1 MDKILR
7 IDVGAPG
14 GPAANTEA
22 LGDYAGLGGRAMT
35 STMVAKE
42 VPPTCHPLGG
52 ANKLV
57 IAPGML
63 SGSAA
68 AISGRI
74 SVGCKSPLTGGIK
87 EANSGGQGAQVMG
100 RLGYAA
106 IVLEGKPADDRL
118 YKIIVNKDGVTI
130 EPADDLK
137 GLGNYATVEK
147 LAAKYGN
154 KVACITI
161 GQAGE
166 MKMSAASVA
175 FTDVEQRPTRHAG
188 RGGVGAVMG
197 AKGIKAIVLD
207 DAGMKMRQPADPE
220 KFKAANKAFA
230 EGLRKHPVTGE
241 GLPAFGTNV
250 LTNVV
255 NEAGGYPTNNFK
267 TGQFEGASKISG
279 ESQAAL
285 ENERGGE
292 GSATHGCH
300 RGCVIRCSGTFYDK
314 NGNFLT
320 KQPEYETVWAHGGNC
335 GIDDLDVIAQLD
347 RMDDDFG
354 LDTIEMG
361 ATIGVAM
368 DAGLASFGDGQAAIK
383 LLQEVGDGTPLG
395 RILGNGAAV
404 AGQVFGVERVPVVK
418 RQSMPAYDPRA
429 VQGIGVTYATTT
441 MGADHT
447 AGYAVA
453 TNLLGV
459 GGSVDALKP
468 EGQVELSRNLQI
480 ATAAIDAT
488 GMCLFIAFAILDQ
501 PETFNA
507 LVDLIG
513 AFTGQDLTADD
524 VTALGKS
531 ILKNE
536 RDFNKAAGFTAKD
549 DRLPDYFKNEALAPH
564 NVTFGVTDEELDTVF
579 NW

>member
-1 MDKILR
+1 
-7 IDVGAPG
+7 
-14 GPAANTEA
+14 
-22 LGDYAGLGGRAMT
+22 
-35 STMVAKE
+35 
-42 VPPTCHPLGG
+42 
-52 ANKLV
+52 
-57 IAPGML
+57 
-63 SGSAA
+63 
-68 AISGRI
+68 
-74 SVGCKSPLTGGIK
+74 
-87 EANSGGQGAQVMG
+87 
-100 RLGYAA
+100 
-106 IVLEGKPADDRL
+106 
-118 YKIIVNKDGVTI
+118 
-130 EPADDLK
+130 
-137 GLGNYATVEK
+137 VEK
-147 LAAKYGN
+147 LSAQYGA
-154 KVACITI
+154 KVACVSI

-166 MKMSAASVA
+166 MKMSAASIA
-175 FTDVEQRPTRHAG
+175 FTDMEQRPTRHAG

-197 AKGIKAIVLD
+197 SKNIKAIVLD
-207 DAGMKMRQPADPE
+207 DDGMKMRTPADPE
-220 KFKAANKAFA
+220 KFKAANKEFA
-230 EGLRKHPVTGE
+230 SGLRKHPVTGE

-255 NEAGGYPTNNFK
+255 NEAGGYPTNNFQK
-267 TGQFEGASKISG
+267 GQFDGAANISG
-279 ESQAAL
+279 EAQAAL

-300 RGCVIRCSGTFYDK
+300 RGCVIRCSGTYYDK
-314 NGNFLT
+314 NGNYVT

-368 DAGLASFGDGQAAIK
+368 EAGLAAFGDGQGAIK

-404 AGQVFGVERVPVVK
+404 TGQVFGVERVPVVK

-480 ATAAIDAT
+480 ATAAIDST

-513 AFTGQDLTADD
+513 AFVGKEMTADD
-524 VTALGKS
+524 VTALGQAV
-531 ILKNE
+531 LKNE
-536 RDFNKAAGFTAKD
+536 REFNKAAGFTAKD

-579 NW
+579 NF

>member
-1 MDKILR
+1 MEKILR
-7 IDVGAPG
+7 INMSAAG
-14 GPAANTEA
+14 GPSFQTDS
-22 LGDYAGLGGRAMT
+22 LGAYSGLGGRAMT
-35 STMVAKE
+35 SAVVAAE
-42 VPPTCHPLGG
+42 VPPTCHPLGE

-57 IAPGML
+57 IAPGLL

-68 AISGRI
+68 AISGRL

-87 EANSGGQGAQVMG
+87 EANAGGQAAQVMG

-106 IVLEGKPADDRL
+106 IILEGKPTDDSL
-118 YKIIVNKDGVTI
+118 YKVIINKDGVKF
-130 EPADDLK
+130 EPATDIK

-147 LAAKYGN
+147 LAAQYGE
-154 KVACITI
+154 KVAFITI

-166 MKMSAASVA
+166 MKMSAASIAV
-175 FTDVEQRPTRHAG
+175 TDMEQRPTRHAG

-197 AKGIKAIVLD
+197 TKGIKAIVLD
-207 DAGMKMRQPADPE
+207 DAGCAMRKPADPE

-230 EGLRKHPVTGE
+230 EGLRKHAVTGE
-241 GLPAFGTNV
+241 GLPTFGTNV

-255 NEAGGYPTNNFK
+255 NEAGGYPTNNFQK
-267 TGQFEGASKISG
+267 GQFDGAANISG
-279 ESQAAL
+279 EAQAAL

-314 NGNFLT
+314 NGNYVT

-335 GIDDLDVIAQLD
+335 GIDDLDVVAQLD

-368 DAGLASFGDGQAAIK
+368 EAGLAEFGDAQGAIR

-395 RILGNGAAV
+395 RVLGNGAAV
-404 AGQVFGVERVPVVK
+404 TGQVFGVERVPVVK

-501 PETFNA
+501 PDTFNA

-513 AFTGQDLTADD
+513 AFTGQPLTADD

-536 RDFNKAAGFTAKD
+536 REFNLAAGFTAKD
-549 DRLPDYFKNEALAPH
+549 DRLPEYFKKEALAPH
-564 NVTFGVTDEELDTVF
+564 NVTFGVKDEELDTVF